1 MPTVIRS
8 GRRNPRRTVPV
19 RVVVRL
25 VLLFVGVLVVADTTV
40 GDRGL
45 IAVLHARREYQL
57 LSFEIDHLREQ
68 NNQLREEVR
77 RLRQDPLAIEELAR
91 RDLGL
96 MRPGEKVFII
106 RDIAPA
112 NRQDSPEKSH

>member
-1 MPTVIRS
+1 MPTVVRS
-8 GRRNPRRTVPV
+8 ERRKDRRSVPV

-25 VLLFVGVLVVADTTV
+25 LLLLVAAFVFADTTV

-45 IAVLHARREYQL
+45 IAVFHAEREYTAL
-57 LSFEIDHLREQ
+57 VSELDRLKGQ
-68 NNQLREEVR
+68 NSQLREEIR
-77 RLRQDPLAIEELAR
+77 RLREDPAAIEELAR

-106 RDIAPA
+106 RDAAPA
-112 NRQDSPEKSH
+112 TPLDAPESSR